1 MKRVHTAANLPEA
14 HLLLH
19 LLAHR
24 GIRARVFNANA
35 SSLAGEL
42 PIESSLPQVWVE
54 HTRDAGRAAALI
66 EAFLR
71 SSHTGPGLKCA
82 ACGEENPP
90 AFELC
95 WNCGTGLEHALPV

>member
-14 HLLLH
+14 HLILD

-24 GIRARVFNANA
+24 GIRARIFNANA

-42 PIESSLPQVWVE
+42 PIDASLPQVWVE
-54 HTRDAGRAAALI
+54 HPRDADRARELI
-66 EAFLR
+66 EEFLR
-71 SSHTGPGLKCA
+71 SGSGPSRKCP

-90 AFELC
+90 AFDLC
-95 WNCGTGLEHALPV
+95 WSCGTGLER